1 MKSAEE
7 IFEILKKEFGDCI
20 LGLDKDTPTEPII
33 SVDPLQI
40 NKVSAF
46 LRDNEELKFDSL
58 MCLSG
63 VDDANGEKIKEEDGS
78 GIIKGGTLSV
88 YYNLHSISLKHKIT
102 LKVSTL
108 RVEPKV
114 ESVENVWK
122 CADWHE
128 REAFDLLGIIFL
140 NHPDLR
146 RILMPYDWDDFTE
159 EISRHPLRKDYK
171 NPEFYQGM
179 KVPY

>member
-1 MKSAEE
+1 MKKPEE
-7 IFEILKKEFGDCI
+7 IFELLKNQFGGAVIEFGNA
-20 LGLDKDTPTEPII
+20 LPVEPI
-33 SVDPLQI
+33 VAVAPLQI
-40 NKVSAF
+40 HKIGAY

-63 VDDANGEKIKEEDGS
+63 VDDANGTKAKDADGID
-78 GIIKGGTLSV
+78 IITGGTLSV
-88 YYNLHSISLKHKIT
+88 YYHLHSVSLKHKIT
-102 LKVSTL
+102 LKVSTP
-108 RVEPKV
+108 RETPQV

-146 RILMPYDWDDFTE
+146 RILMPYDWE
-159 EISRHPLRKDYK
+159 AGYPLRKDYK